1 MQTSIAEG
9 FEKTYGIPV
18 EIIGLNPG
26 QLLESVRM
34 ESQTGAVAADF
45 VFSGITVPISVK
57 AMGAAQPVGVTL
69 PEAEAEGVWRVHPY
83 DLDSDKVVIVLYRD
97 FSPNL
102 LINTNLVKPGEEPQS
117 WFDLLEPKWKGQIA
131 IRDPRLPGPGSEGLT
146 GAMDLGED
154 YWRKMAQQDVVLVP
168 SSGRHIDMIA
178 LGEIALDVFPSHT
191 RGEAAMNAGAPLR
204 FIHLKEGSSIT
215 TKGPA
220 ILKDAPHP
228 NAALVFLNW
237 LMSREGQIA
246 ISKPQGR
253 ITIRT
258 DIEEDW
264 INIPEF
270 RPGAAH
276 KAFSRYE
283 STEELFNEVRE
294 FATRIF
300 GELK

>member
-1 MQTSIAEG
+1 
-9 FEKTYGIPV
+9 
-18 EIIGLNPG
+18 
-26 QLLESVRM
+26 
-34 ESQTGAVAADF
+34 
-45 VFSGITVPISVK
+45 
-57 AMGAAQPVGVTL
+57 
-69 PEAEAEGVWRVHPY
+69 
-83 DLDSDKVVIVLYRD
+83 
-97 FSPNL
+97 
-102 LINTNLVKPGEEPQS
+102 
-117 WFDLLEPKWKGQIA
+117 
-131 IRDPRLPGPGSEGLT
+131 
-146 GAMDLGED
+146 
-154 YWRKMAQQDVVLVP
+154 
-168 SSGRHIDMIA
+168 
-178 LGEIALDVFPSHT
+178 
-191 RGEAAMNAGAPLR
+191 MNAGAPLR